1 MLIQSISDGAQEFA
15 FYLIRTG
22 DDIAGVL
29 RDAFETKTRV
39 KASKRNS
46 TIFKSFSVYK
56 EINL

>member
-22 DDIAGVL
+22 DVL